1 VGRAKSLALWW
12 FAGGQHTSNTPSTH
26 HIVSIGRLGDRCWL
40 FESALCGLLWGLLMY
55 GALVVGWPLRGSLI
69 GLSSFPSIPP
79 SFFLPLV
86 ELVYV
91 FCVVIGGVAGVAFEA
106 L

>member
-1 VGRAKSLALWW
+1 
-12 FAGGQHTSNTPSTH
+12 
-26 HIVSIGRLGDRCWL
+26 
-40 FESALCGLLWGLLMY
+40 MY